1 MKHGKRLVALFISL
15 SLIANHTST
24 VIALG
29 DEYKRLFI
37 EQSLNAPNIT
47 WDTKN
52 EVIVGTAFDSMKG
65 VKAIDDKGNDITDK
79 VKVTGSV
86 DTSKEGEYVLT
97 YSIVDSEEEPITR
110 VVRVIPNPEFNVSGS
125 DYVRTYKGEEFD
137 YKQGLTITDS
147 KGNDI
152 TSSVTCEGNVD
163 INKLGSYNLKY
174 YVPDKKEPI
183 LERTV
188 DVIEKNVFNV
198 YLNNEKLQ
206 KSLENY
212 NNWLKDP
219 NKDPNKPVSIEKDLA
234 FSIYLDNKTSKFAL
248 ENQSSEKLDVSI
260 GDEVFANIK
269 VFDKDN
275 NEKLSIELLGSD
287 TGNSEKLD
295 KLKELTYEYG
305 DYISIVTKDSKNCL
319 DITGTLTGDIDNTKE
334 DCKEYYSD
342 GVDNLDYI
350 KNVRFNI
357 VKEGI
362 KTVYNNAPEIRIN
375 GELTIED
382 IKNNDLLKYISI
394 IDDRDAYIGLDEVSV
409 SVEDISD
416 QQKVVTYQVSDDWG
430 RTTIK
435 KVIVVG
441 DISKENRPSTLNL
454 QTLTEEN
461 PSIQQNKIIVGGIA
475 LAGQSDFKRLE
486 IGFNPVNRTITIPFQ
501 DGKVMNSRFE
511 DNPYFRFT
519 VYDRDGKEKIS
530 VTLNGRDRSNSD
542 KLRPLRGFRYKPTD
556 FISIWHAEAGEKLTI
571 AGTNITTNG
580 SITSDG
586 SVNFTSAQT
595 VDFTSGTTVK
605 EWESIR
611 FKLLDTGLVAYKNE
625 APIITITTS
634 PTTLRVK
641 RGGNVD
647 LRKDIEVYDT
657 LESIPKENVIIEG
670 FDNLKEGNQVIT
682 YSVADSWGTTGSTT
696 RAVIVEPKNDIDDAD
711 IDFKDKDG
719 NKVFSL
725 AFDEL
730 KKEFTLKYKSTQ
742 HSIEPGSNDEVLTI
756 KVFNKYGKA
765 RKTFRIYG
773 KDLGNSA
780 NINALNG
787 FKYSEGEYIQ
797 IVAKYPE
804 RIKVDANV
812 TKEKEY
818 SNVTTS
824 PSTLA
829 NVRFQLGKKATDNN
843 NDKVGKFIAVYNEAP
858 VINVTSETTIKRGE
872 EFSPLKGVIVNDD
885 HDEVE
890 TAITTNKVIVS
901 YRNYTTDETA
911 KFIKYDDSITKKEGK
926 YQILYKV
933 KDSWG
938 REGQQIAILNVND
951 KTELENNSIELL
963 VNDKPMITIG
973 FDELEHKL
981 KVLDFNERLFLDGN
995 NADNMFEMLIYNSTP
1010 GTTQTSPQTIQIKY
1024 GQNLTKED
1032 VQKINDISYSN
1043 TSFISF
1049 RVYDKSKLRIKGNIV
1064 SPENKRDAVKIATDG
1079 VNQETETYN
1088 NGFSSD
1094 DVIHNT
1100 YFKLSSDGL
1109 DDVYNNAPVFNGVTR
1124 ATIIVGSD
1132 FDELNG
1138 VTVTDDHDVSITTSK
1153 IVVTGDN
1160 VTTKS
1165 SIGVYTV
1172 TYQVTDSMGRS
1183 TMVTRQVEV
1192 LPNYSTNTI
1201 EFYDGNT
1208 QKYRIGLNKYAT
1220 GFEVLSTGAT
1230 VTQTKTTNTT
1240 EYSIKV
1246 FDTNGYEINSID
1258 LTGDYTTDQSEL
1270 DELKKIQL
1278 KYGYRFSVWSEEVS
1292 KVKIL
1297 GTVDKGNY
1305 AEIQNVNYNNITTRD
1320 SIDNVRFEI
1329 TQDKTKAIYNK
1340 APVLTVPQTP
1350 FEMYKGEI
1358 VDLTSGA
1365 TITDDHDNGKLTN
1378 SDIEVE
1384 GDFTQVG
1391 TTTATFTVRDTWGRI
1406 SNTTTRQVH
1415 VKDGIAR
1422 NEIILS
1428 AGRRIKNGENN
1439 NGNGYMSEP
1448 VIKIKFNTT
1457 TGDIEA
1463 ERIGTY
1469 GNANGED
1476 FLETAGHYNTLI
1488 TIKLYSS
1495 SSTAGSIL
1503 QQVVINAA
1511 SSIEDIKDSIN
1522 NLNAGYGD
1530 WINMSF
1536 THNKLVTIK
1545 GQVVNAKQVYDP
1557 YVEISSD
1564 LEKTYF
1570 KITENGLEA
1579 QVETENM
1586 SDNISLIEWYEPFA
1600 GSLAVQIEIDTSNN
1614 TIKTKNIPGLSPG
1627 VLIDHYKRAQYLVKF
1642 NINDLFIRGL
1652 KGENSGYSYFPS
1664 RENDIDTQFNRKDY
1678 ITITELEDSRKNNL
1692 RIKNYHIATGQTVVE
1707 DYSDGIDN
1715 LEEIKYTRFY
1725 NTDNG
1730 LTVYNDAPAIFTG
1743 ADDID
1748 IIVNTTF
1755 SVLDGVS
1762 AKNCIP
1768 VDRDI
1773 NVTTSDNLIV
1783 SASPQTIDT
1792 SRVGRNVIT
1801 YTVKDSWGRTTT
1813 KERVVNV
1820 RPKLFNNRFEVFS
1833 SNNLTTPAFT
1843 IGFDNYTSKYTVEA
1857 NSDDYIDESLGNQSA
1872 FKLWVIGSDGT
1883 KRAELDILGTDTAY
1897 SSEFNKLKN
1906 LNYQDG
1912 DYIKVWRNPK
1922 GSSGST
1928 ISTIKIQGEIRGQ
1941 KEDYRDGI
1949 DNIDYMN
1956 NVVFKVSETNGLESI
1971 YNAAP
1976 EIHGA
1981 GDIIIKKGTPFNTT
1995 SGVTATDDRN
2005 NDGTTNVTINKI
2017 DISGDKVNSDRTGM
2031 YKVIYTVTDSWGR
2044 TTSKT
2049 RTVIVI
2055 SNVVDN
2061 MFKVYKNSAT
2071 NSGNEELAFTFG
2083 FGVISNKLR
2092 VYYPGLTIQESMG
2105 VKTTPPNTT
2114 ASITTGV
2121 TITIYDRFGERLANV
2136 LLDGNNDKND
2146 LLSLNNF
2153 EFKNNY
2159 MIAVQYHNNPSKVKI
2174 DGKVINATDETIDTS
2189 YKNGFNNEDEMNSV
2203 RFKITDDGL
2212 KEVKQQ
2218 ALTFTGLTELKITR
2232 GDKDA
2237 DLLNGVG
2244 IDGLSEEL
2252 NKEKVV
2258 IKGLDEFK
2266 IGTQKV
2272 TYSYIDSWGTTVTSQ
2287 RTIIV
2292 EPRNDLEAIEIKTS
2306 DDKNPKEDLF
2316 TIRMDTIEN
2325 NFYLDFVTKPTA
2337 FTTEDSVKLNTIE
2350 VFDGD
2355 GNSKGRFEISY
2366 GDLKD
2371 DNKIQELSTRVNQ
2384 IGFEYGDSIYIKSY
2398 DPKDGFK
2405 IIGNTTGDIT
2415 TSEELYSDGVDDIDH
2430 IENVRF
2436 KLTEDGL
2443 YTMYNHAPEFTE
2455 FNKTVSVFRSEEFD
2469 PTVGVKIT
2477 DKEDGDIDPSLVVLD
2492 KVINTDT
2499 ISVQKVTYTIADSWG
2514 RTTSTER
2521 TVVIRSQ
2528 LDNNVIE
2535 IREGDKNST
2544 TLFTIN
2550 FDSETNEMTINKN
2563 ITISNTSANT
2573 ILTIYNS
2580 TGSTVSTITLNGN
2593 KGTITKRDVN
2603 SKRAKNIRSGQILK
2617 NQYEYGYYLSIN
2629 AENASGVTIKGDIQ
2643 QDERIK
2649 ENYSDGIDNIDYMNN
2664 VRFRFNELGLE
2675 AIYNSAPI
2683 ININN
2688 LINGNTSK
2696 TTLVLDKDFNNQ
2708 YDLLQ
2713 GITLSDD
2720 HDDLTTKDIIVTT
2733 NSSMG
2738 TLGKH
2743 TIRYEV
2749 IDSWGRSSEIAE
2761 RTIEII
2767 NALQRNSIM
2776 FQRIGKT
2783 DYSYEEGVQSTTSFV
2798 ITFDVNDKTLDVNVV
2813 DRNKF
2818 VDTGSVVD
2826 TYIMKL
2832 KTSQGSIKYEKIL
2845 RTNDTPDSA
2854 HVDEIGNFRFEY
2866 GDRLNFYK
2874 SVPKGIF
2881 INGKVK
2887 GGKEDY
2893 SDGADIGDYLTD
2905 TDFIITESGLV
2916 ADYKPSYK
2924 DGNGY
2929 TNSISYNLGFSGSLG
2944 FRIKYNPTEKRLIA
2958 TERDTQ
2964 DEYLDTKFNENVFGI
2979 KMCSSDGTLK
2989 TYTNTSPVS
2998 SQHTQA
3004 GATETFNGN
3013 ETFGGRNT
3021 RPQKILN
3028 KFNNMPIEYGDYMEI
3043 TLYRRAKN
3051 FNITGYIQTTASQ
3064 VFEDFSDGIDE
3075 DPDDFK
3081 YIRFY
3086 FTPTGLLAYE
3096 NQAPVVHGAT
3106 DLNIIKGEP
3115 FDLSSGITVTD
3126 DIDRPEDIRFTS
3138 GESAFIEAC
3147 NQVGLH
3153 QVDYTAT
3160 DTWGRSSVVSRFV
3173 FVTARP
3179 EIHVDTTKLT
3189 VEVGS
3194 IPISDSEYIKSIVT
3208 VTDEEDDEDPEGR
3221 GDIREKLKIDDKDH
3235 FDSTKPGSY
3244 EVTYSVTDSDNNTA
3258 TTTVTIEV
3266 VRTINVSVPISIP
3279 FQIVTNLI
3287 TTDGTTTTPDPF
3299 VAGKVKISN
3308 NQTSDLDIFV
3318 EKVERKEDASTRSA
3332 DKQLKLVSPTSVTW
3346 ENLSPEQSMEQMA
3359 LGIYYTS
3366 SSNSTL
3372 STAYDRKEN
3381 PLWLVETGEQGAT
3394 NDVKL
3399 GTLKRRA
3406 TTTSASTEA
3415 VFTFTSKH
3423 GPKFQGGTSR
3433 GKFDLVFRFE

>member
-1 MKHGKRLVALFISL
+1 MKHAKRLVALFMSL

-24 VIALG
+24 IIALG

-110 VVRVIPNPEFNVSGS
+110 VVRVVPNPEFNVSGA

-163 INKLGSYNLKY
+163 VNKLGSYNLKY

-305 DYISIVTKDSKNCL
+305 DYISIVTRDSKNCL

-435 KVIVVG
+435 KVAVG
-441 DISKENRPSTLNL
+441 FDISKTSQTGTASSQTLN
-454 QTLTEEN
+454 N
-461 PSIQQNKIIVGGIA
+461 NIISVGGIEFA
-475 LAGQSDFKRLE
+475 DKDYVRFK
-486 IGFNPVNRTITIPFQ
+486 IGFNTANHTITIPEQ
-501 DGKVMNSRFE
+501 DGRVMNSRYDDQE
-511 DNPYFRFT
+511 YFR
-519 VYDRDGKEKIS
+519 VAIYDRDGKEKLKVS
-530 VTLNGRDRSNSD
+530 LTGRDRSTSE
-542 KLRPLRGFRYKPTD
+542 KLKPLRGFVYEDTD
-556 FISIWHAEAGEKLTI
+556 FISLWHAEAGRYLTI
-571 AGTNITTNG
+571 AGNVTTQG
-580 SITSDG
+580 TDTTSGG
-586 SVNFTSAQT
+586 SVNL
-595 VDFTSGTTVK
+595 TSGTTIN
-605 EWESIR
+605 EWNSMR
-611 FKLLDTGLVAYKNE
+611 LKLQPTGLVAVYNE
-625 APIITITTS
+625 APIITVTTS
-634 PTTLRVK
+634 KTLEIH
-641 RGGNVD
+641 RGDNVD
-647 LRKDIEVYDT
+647 LRADITVEDT
-657 LESIPKENVIIEG
+657 LETIPKEQVKIEG
-670 FDNLKEGNQVIT
+670 FDNLKEGEQIIT
-682 YSVADSWGTTGSTT
+682 YYAVDSWGTTGSTT
-696 RAVIVEPKNDIDDAD
+696 RAVIVHPKNDIDGAD
-711 IDFKDKDG
+711 IDFKDNSE

-730 KKEFTLKYKSTQ
+730 NKQFTLKYQSTQ

-829 NVRFQLGKKATDNN
+829 NVRFQLGKEATGDSN

-858 VINVTSETTIKRGE
+858 VINVTSETTIKRGDK
-872 EFSPLKGVIVNDD
+872 FDPLNGVTITDD
-885 HDEVE
+885 HDQGE
-890 TAITTNKVIVS
+890 TAITTDKIIVS
-901 YRNYTTDETA
+901 YRNYTTDESV
-911 KFIKYDDSITKKEGK
+911 KFVKYDDSITKKEGK

-938 REGQQIAILNVND
+938 REGQQIAVLNVKD

-963 VNDKPMITIG
+963 IGDKPMITIG

-981 KVLDFNERLFLDGN
+981 KVLNFNERLFLDGN
-995 NADNMFEMLIYNSTP
+995 AYDNMFEMRIYNSTP
-1010 GTTQTSPQTIQIKY
+1010 GTETTTPQTIEIKY
-1024 GQNLTKED
+1024 QDVINKEF
-1032 VQKINDISYSN
+1032 VEKINN
-1043 TSFISF
+1043 TTYTNVNFIDF
-1049 RVYDKSKLRIKGNIV
+1049 RVYDKSKLRINGIIV
-1064 SPENKRDAVKIATDG
+1064 SPENKKVTVQVITENG
-1079 VNQETETYN
+1079 EVSTQEKETYD

-1109 DDVYNNAPVFNGVTR
+1109 DDIYNNAPVFNGVTR
-1124 ATIIVGSD
+1124 TTIVVGSD

-1138 VTVTDDHDVSITTSK
+1138 VTVTDDHDGNITTSS
-1153 IVVTGDN
+1153 VTVTGN
-1160 VTTKS
+1160 VTTQS
-1165 SIGVYTV
+1165 TIGVYTI

-1183 TMVTRQVEV
+1183 TMVTREVEV

-1201 EFYDGNT
+1201 EFYDNST

-1230 VTQTKTTNTT
+1230 ATQTRTTNTT
-1240 EYSIKV
+1240 DYSIKV
-1246 FDTNGYEINSID
+1246 FDTEGNEVKTID
-1258 LTGDYTTDQSEL
+1258 LTGDYTTDKSKL
-1270 DELKKIQL
+1270 DELEKIQL
-1278 KYGYRFSVWSEEVS
+1278 KDGYRFSLWAKELSE
-1292 KVKIL
+1292 VKIL
-1297 GTVDKGNY
+1297 GTIDKGNY
-1305 AEIQNVNYNNITTRD
+1305 TEIANVNYAHITTRD

-1329 TQDKTKAIYNK
+1329 TQDKTKAIYNQ
-1340 APVLTVPQTP
+1340 APVLTVPQEP

-1406 SNTTTRQVH
+1406 SNTTTRQVN
-1415 VKDGIAR
+1415 VQKGMDR

-1428 AGRRIKNGENN
+1428 AIVKRSDLDSVQDGELQ
-1439 NGNGYMSEP
+1439 YIPTPIVS
-1448 VIKIKFNTT
+1448 IKFNTDDHKIDAT
-1457 TGDIEA
+1457 TIGSVNNFYDMSTNRNGYALLLMEIKVYGSTSGNTSPGQIKYSTSIYSDTNVTQLINELNNWNIE
-1463 ERIGTY
+1463 
-1469 GNANGED
+1469 
-1476 FLETAGHYNTLI
+1476 
-1488 TIKLYSS
+1488 
-1495 SSTAGSIL
+1495 
-1503 QQVVINAA
+1503 
-1511 SSIEDIKDSIN
+1511 
-1522 NLNAGYGD
+1522 YGD

-1536 THNKLVTIK
+1536 THSKFITIK
-1545 GQVVNAKQVYDP
+1545 GQVVDAQQEYDP
-1557 YVEISSD
+1557 YVKYSGD

-1570 KITENGLEA
+1570 KITEDGLKAEFKK
-1579 QVETENM
+1579 ETAIEKHITEIHWF
-1586 SDNISLIEWYEPFA
+1586 DTLAGIDALNIKL
-1600 GSLAVQIEIDTSNN
+1600 DTSNG
-1614 TIKTKNIPGLSPG
+1614 TIRAESTQNGNIQFDNNNWTSNPIFQFQIFDGSDDPLTFTAKGKSSVKGFADGLNSY
-1627 VLIDHYKRAQYLVKF
+1627 IDEHGITFDQ
-1642 NINDLFIRGL
+1642 G
-1652 KGENSGYSYFPS
+1652 
-1664 RENDIDTQFNRKDY
+1664 DY
-1678 ITITELEDSRKNNL
+1678 IKIIPKKLSRMEYMRIKNNL
-1692 RIKNYHIATGQTVVE
+1692 TVTDQTIE
-1707 DYSDGIDN
+1707 DYTDGISDAN
-1715 LEEIKYTRFY
+1715 ELNYTRFY
-1725 NTDNG
+1725 YTTQG
-1730 LTVYNDAPAIFTG
+1730 VLAYNDEPAIFTG
-1743 ADDID
+1743 TDDVD
-1748 IIVNTTF
+1748 IIVGTSFNTT
-1755 SVLDGVS
+1755 SGVT
-1762 AKNCIP
+1762 AKNYLP
-1768 VDRDI
+1768 VSDETPNISQMHDL
-1773 NVTTSDNLIV
+1773 TTRITV
-1783 SASPQTIDT
+1783 SPATVNTDQ
-1792 SRVGRNVIT
+1792 VGRNVIT
-1801 YTVKDSWGRTTT
+1801 YTVTDDWGRTTT

-1820 RPKLFNNRFEVFS
+1820 RPKLFNNVFEVFS

-1843 IGFDNYTSKYTVEA
+1843 IGFDNYTSSYTVQA

-1872 FKLWVIGSDGT
+1872 FKLWVVGADGT
-1883 KRAELDILGTDTAY
+1883 KRAKLDILGIDTPH
-1897 SSEFNKLKN
+1897 SSKFDELKKLH
-1906 LNYQDG
+1906 YQDG

-1928 ISTIKIQGEIRGQ
+1928 ISTIKIQGYIDNQ

-1949 DNIDYMN
+1949 SNIDYMN

-1981 GDIIIKKGTPFNTT
+1981 EDIIIKKGTPFNTT

-2005 NDGTTNVTINKI
+2005 NDGTTNVTINNI
-2017 DISGDKVNSDRTGM
+2017 DVSGDAVNIDRTGI
-2031 YKVIYTVTDSWGR
+2031 YRVIYTVTDSWGR

-2049 RTVIVI
+2049 RNVIVI

-2061 MFKVYKNSAT
+2061 MFKVYKNSTT
-2071 NSGNEELAFTFG
+2071 NKGNEELAFTLG

-2092 VYYPGLTIQESMG
+2092 VYYPGLTTQESMS
-2105 VKTTPPNTT
+2105 VTTTPPNTT
-2114 ASITTGV
+2114 ASTSTGV
-2121 TITIYDRFGERLANV
+2121 TITIFDRFGEILANV

-2153 EFKNNY
+2153 KFKNNY
-2159 MIAVQYHNNPSKVKI
+2159 MITVQYHNNPSKVKI
-2174 DGKVINATDETIDTS
+2174 DGKVINATDETVDTS
-2189 YKNGFNNEDEMNSV
+2189 YKDGFNDEKEMTSV

-2218 ALTFTGLTELKITR
+2218 PLTFTGLNELEITR
-2232 GDKDA
+2232 GDEEA
-2237 DLLNGVG
+2237 DLLDGVG

-2252 NKEKVV
+2252 DKEK
-2258 IKGLDEFK
+2258 IIIEDFDKFK
-2266 IGTQKV
+2266 IGTHKV
-2272 TYSYIDSWGTTVTSQ
+2272 TYSYTDSWGTTVTSQ

-2292 EPRNDLEAIEIKTS
+2292 EPRNNLEAIEIKTS
-2306 DDKNPKEDLF
+2306 NNSNDLF
-2316 TIRMDTIEN
+2316 TVRMDTIN
-2325 NFYLDFVTKPTA
+2325 NKFYLDFVTEPTA

-2384 IGFEYGDSIYIKSY
+2384 VGFEYGDSIQIKSY
-2398 DPKDGFK
+2398 SPKNGFK

-2415 TSEELYSDGVDDIDH
+2415 TSTEAYDDGVDNVDYID
-2430 IENVRF
+2430 NVRF

-2443 YTMYNHAPEFTE
+2443 YTMYNYAPEFTK
-2455 FNKTVSVFRSEEFD
+2455 FDKTVSIFRSEEFD
-2469 PTVGVKIT
+2469 PTVGIEIT
-2477 DKEDGDIDPSLVVLD
+2477 DKEDGEIDPNLVTVNPVVD
-2492 KVINTDT
+2492 TDT
-2499 ISVQKVTYTIADSWG
+2499 IGSQEVTYTIADSWG
-2514 RTTSTER
+2514 RTTSTTR
-2521 TVVIRSQ
+2521 TVIVKSQ
-2528 LDNNVIE
+2528 LENNIIE
-2535 IREGDKNST
+2535 IREGNKNST

-2550 FDSETNEMTINKN
+2550 FDSNNSNITINKN
-2563 ITISNTSANT
+2563 ATTSNTSANT
-2573 ILTIYNS
+2573 IITIYNS
-2580 TGSTVSTITLNGN
+2580 TGSTVSTIELNGQT
-2593 KGTITKRDVN
+2593 GDITKRDVTTKKVK
-2603 SKRAKNIRSGQILK
+2603 SIRSGQTIK
-2617 NQYEYGYYLSIN
+2617 YDYGYYLSIN
-2629 AENASGVTIKGDIQ
+2629 AENASGVTIQGDIQ
-2643 QDERIK
+2643 KDKNKIPEDYK
-2649 ENYSDGIDNIDYMNN
+2649 DGIDNTDYMYN
-2664 VRFRFNELGLE
+2664 VRFRMTQLGLE
-2675 AIYNSAPI
+2675 AIYNEAPKLDI
-2683 ININN
+2683 TNIV
-2688 LINGNTSK
+2688 NGNTTESIL
-2696 TTLVLDKDFNNQ
+2696 TLDKTIDDK

-2713 GITLSDD
+2713 GITFSDD
-2720 HDDLTTKDIIVTT
+2720 HDELTTQDIIITTTKTISELGEYDLT
-2733 NSSMG
+2733 
-2738 TLGKH
+2738 
-2743 TIRYEV
+2743 YEI
-2749 IDSWGRSSEIAE
+2749 IDSWGRSSGKKT
-2761 RTIEII
+2761 RKIEIV
-2767 NALQRNSIM
+2767 NALQRNI
-2776 FQRIGKT
+2776 IGFKQM
-2783 DYSYEEGVQSTTSFV
+2783 YEDKSQKEE
-2798 ITFDVNDKTLDVNVV
+2798 VNFCDAFNVKFNVSDKTLDVETFHTNHNSENFTWHGDNVV
-2813 DRNKF
+2813 FFNIK
-2818 VDTGSVVD
+2818 
-2826 TYIMKL
+2826 I
-2832 KTSQGSIKYEKIL
+2832 TSSDGTIKYEKDLL
-2845 RTNDTPDSA
+2845 RQDSIDCEK
-2854 HVDEIGNFRFEY
+2854 VTTLGNIHFEY
-2866 GDRLNFYK
+2866 GDKINIYQNMK
-2874 SVPKGIF
+2874 NCVSIGGKV
-2881 INGKVK
+2881 INGL
-2887 GGKEDY
+2887 EDY
-2893 SDGADIGDYLTD
+2893 ADGVQLSDKLKD
-2905 TDFIITESGLV
+2905 TTFIITKAGLL
-2916 ADYKPSYK
+2916 AEYKPSYE
-2924 DGNGY
+2924 DQGDI
-2929 TNSISYNLGFSGSLG
+2929 TNSISWNLGFTGNFG
-2944 FRIKYNPTEKRLIA
+2944 FRLKYDPKQQKIVASTSGDMDPTN
-2958 TERDTQ
+2958 
-2964 DEYLDTKFNENVFGI
+2964 EYVDTKFNNI
-2979 KMCSSDGTLK
+2979 KFRLEVKDR
-2989 TYTNTSPVS
+2989 
-2998 SQHTQA
+2998 
-3004 GATETFNGN
+3004 NGN
-3013 ETFGGRNT
+3013 DLKKANIHGRT
-3021 RPQKILN
+3021 RPSEVIGW
-3028 KFNNMPIEYGDYMEI
+3028 FNNVKAEYGGYFTIDIQDTEK
-3043 TLYRRAKN
+3043 AKN
-3051 FNITGYIQTTASQ
+3051 LSITGNINTTRGQ
-3064 VFEDFSDGIDE
+3064 VFEDLSDGIDMG
-3075 DPDDFK
+3075 DPENFK

-3086 FTPTGLLAYE
+3086 FTPKGLLAYE
-3096 NQAPVVHGAT
+3096 NEAPVVHGAT
-3106 DLNIIKGEP
+3106 DLTIIKGEP
-3115 FDLSSGITVTD
+3115 FDLSSGVTVTD
-3126 DIDRPEDIRFTS
+3126 DISTPGQITFSNNGQTFDQHS
-3138 GESAFIEAC
+3138 
-3147 NQVGLH
+3147 VGVH
-3153 QVDYTAT
+3153 QIDYTAT
-3160 DTWGRSSVVSRFV
+3160 DSWGRSSVVSRFI
-3173 FVTARP
+3173 FVTAKP
-3179 EIHVDTTKLT
+3179 IIDVHTTMLT
-3189 VEVGS
+3189 IEAGS
-3194 IPISDSEYIKSIVT
+3194 VPISNEDYIKSIVT
-3208 VTDEEDDEDPEGR
+3208 VTDEEDDMEDPGS
-3221 GDIREKLKIDDKDH
+3221 IQKALKITDTDK

-3244 EVTYSVTDSDNNTA
+3244 DVTYTVTDSDNHTV

-3308 NQTSDLDIFV
+3308 NQTSDLEIFV
-3318 EKVERKEDASTRSA
+3318 EEVRRKEDASTRSA
-3332 DKQLKLVSPTSVTW
+3332 DKLRLVSPTSVNW
-3346 ENLSPEQSMEQMA
+3346 DILSPEESMKQMA

-3372 STAYDRKEN
+3372 STVYDRKDS
-3381 PLWLVETGEQGAT
+3381 PLWLVEKGETGAT
-3394 NDVKL
+3394 TKTKL
-3399 GTLKRRA
+3399 GTLKRKA

>member
-1 MKHGKRLVALFISL
+1 MKHAKRLVALFMSL

-97 YSIVDSEEEPITR
+97 YSIADSEEEPITR

-137 YKQGLTITDS
+137 YKQGLTVTDS

-163 INKLGSYNLKY
+163 VNKLGSYNLKY

-287 TGNSEKLD
+287 TGDSEKLD
-295 KLKELTYEYG
+295 KLKALTYEYG
-305 DYISIVTKDSKNCL
+305 DYISIVTRDSKNCL

-435 KVIVVG
+435 KVSVG
-441 DISKENRPSTLNL
+441 FDISKTSQSGTASSQTLN
-454 QTLTEEN
+454 N
-461 PSIQQNKIIVGGIA
+461 NIISVGGIEFA
-475 LAGQSDFKRLE
+475 DKDYIRFK
-486 IGFNPVNRTITIPFQ
+486 IGFNTANHTITIPEQ
-501 DGKVMNSRFE
+501 DGRIMNSRYGDQE
-511 DNPYFRFT
+511 YFR
-519 VYDRDGKEKIS
+519 VAIYDRDGKEKLKIS
-530 VTLNGRDRSNSD
+530 LTGKDRSTSE
-542 KLRPLRGFRYKPTD
+542 KLKQLRGFVYEDTD
-556 FISIWHAEAGEKLTI
+556 FISLWHAEAGRYLTI
-571 AGTNITTNG
+571 AGNVTTQG
-580 SITSDG
+580 TDTTSGG
-586 SVNFTSAQT
+586 SVNL
-595 VDFTSGTTVK
+595 TSGTTIN
-605 EWESIR
+605 EWNSMR
-611 FKLLDTGLVAYKNE
+611 LKLQPTGLVAVYNE
-625 APIITITTS
+625 APIITVTTS
-634 PTTLRVK
+634 KTLEIH
-641 RGGNVD
+641 RGDNVD
-647 LRKDIEVYDT
+647 LRADITVEDT
-657 LESIPKENVIIEG
+657 LETIPKEQVKIEG
-670 FDNLKEGNQVIT
+670 FDNLKEGEQIIT
-682 YSVADSWGTTGSTT
+682 YYAVDSWGTTGSTT
-696 RAVIVEPKNDIDDAD
+696 RAVIVHPKNDIDGAD
-711 IDFKDKDG
+711 IDFKDNSE

-730 KKEFTLKYKSTQ
+730 NKQFTLKYQSTQ

-829 NVRFQLGKKATDNN
+829 NVRFQLGKEATGDSN

-858 VINVTSETTIKRGE
+858 VINVTSETTIKRGDK
-872 EFSPLKGVIVNDD
+872 FDPLNGVTITDD
-885 HDEVE
+885 HDQGE
-890 TAITTNKVIVS
+890 TAITTDKIIVS
-901 YRNYTTDETA
+901 YRNYTTDESV
-911 KFIKYDDSITKKEGK
+911 KFVKYDDSITKKEGK

-938 REGQQIAILNVND
+938 REGQQIAVLNVKD

-963 VNDKPMITIG
+963 IGDKPMITIG

-981 KVLDFNERLFLDGN
+981 KVLNFNERLFLDGN
-995 NADNMFEMLIYNSTP
+995 AYDNMFEMRIYNSTP
-1010 GTTQTSPQTIQIKY
+1010 GTETTTPQTIEIKY
-1024 GQNLTKED
+1024 QDVINKEF
-1032 VQKINDISYSN
+1032 VEKINN
-1043 TSFISF
+1043 TTYTNVNFIDF
-1049 RVYDKSKLRIKGNIV
+1049 RVYDKSKLRINGIIV
-1064 SPENKRDAVKIATDG
+1064 SPENKKVTVQVITENG
-1079 VNQETETYN
+1079 EVSTQEKETYD

-1109 DDVYNNAPVFNGVTR
+1109 DDIYNNAPVFNGVTR
-1124 ATIIVGSD
+1124 TTIVVGSD

-1138 VTVTDDHDVSITTSK
+1138 VTVTDDHDGNITTSS
-1153 IVVTGDN
+1153 VTVTGN
-1160 VTTKS
+1160 VTTQS
-1165 SIGVYTV
+1165 TIGVYTI

-1183 TMVTRQVEV
+1183 TMVTREVEV

-1201 EFYDGNT
+1201 EFYDNST

-1230 VTQTKTTNTT
+1230 ATQTRTTNTT
-1240 EYSIKV
+1240 DYSIKV
-1246 FDTNGYEINSID
+1246 FDTEGNEVKTID
-1258 LTGDYTTDQSEL
+1258 LTGDYTTDKSKL
-1270 DELKKIQL
+1270 DELEKIQL
-1278 KYGYRFSVWSEEVS
+1278 KDGYRFSLWVKELSE
-1292 KVKIL
+1292 VKIL
-1297 GTVDKGNY
+1297 GTIDKGNY
-1305 AEIQNVNYNNITTRD
+1305 TEIANVNYAHITTRD

-1329 TQDKTKAIYNK
+1329 TQDKTKAIYNQ
-1340 APVLTVPQTP
+1340 APVLTVPQEP

-1428 AGRRIKNGENN
+1428 AGRRTKNGENN

-1469 GNANGED
+1469 GNNNGED

-1495 SSTAGSIL
+1495 SSTAGSIP

-1511 SSIEDIKDSIN
+1511 SGIEDIKNRIN

-1586 SDNISLIEWYEPFA
+1586 SNNISLIEWYEPFA

-1627 VLIDHYKRAQYLVKF
+1627 VLIDHYKRGQYLVKF
-1642 NINDLFIRGL
+1642 NINGSFIRGL
-1652 KGENSGYSYFPS
+1652 WGEHSGHSYFPGCKN
-1664 RENDIDTQFNRKDY
+1664 EIDTRFNRKDY
-1678 ITITELEDSRKNNL
+1678 ITITELVDSRKNNL

-1768 VDRDI
+1768 VDGDI
-1773 NVTTSDNLIV
+1773 NVTTSDNLTV

-1801 YTVKDSWGRTTT
+1801 YTVTDSWGRTTT

-1857 NSDDYIDESLGNQSA
+1857 NSDDYIDRSIGNQSA
-1872 FKLWVIGSDGT
+1872 FKLWVIGANGNERL
-1883 KRAELDILGTDTAY
+1883 KLDILGTDTSH
-1897 SSEFNKLKN
+1897 SSKFDTLRE

-1928 ISTIKIQGEIRGQ
+1928 ISTIKIQGEIKHQ
-1941 KEDYRDGI
+1941 KEDYTDGI

-1956 NVVFKVSETNGLESI
+1956 NVVFKVSETNGLESM
-1971 YNAAP
+1971 YNEAP
-1976 EIHGA
+1976 KITGV
-1981 GDIIIKKGTPFNTT
+1981 GLLVLKKGENFNTT
-1995 SGVTATDDRN
+1995 SGVTITDDKDN
-2005 NDGTTNVTINKI
+2005 SNTTPC
-2017 DISGDKVNSDRTGM
+2017 KVEITSDVNTGRTGS
-2031 YKVIYTVTDSWGR
+2031 YEVVYTVTDSWGR
-2044 TTSKT
+2044 TTSVT
-2049 RTVIVI
+2049 RNVIVI

-2061 MFKVYKNSAT
+2061 MFKVYKNDTT
-2071 NSGNEELAFTFG
+2071 NGGNEELAFTLG

-2092 VYYPGLTIQESMG
+2092 VYYPGLTIQESMA
-2105 VKTTPPNTT
+2105 VTTTPPNTT
-2114 ASITTGV
+2114 ASTTTGV

-2136 LLDGNNDKND
+2136 LLDGQGDDKEEF
-2146 LLSLNNF
+2146 LSLNNF
-2153 EFKNNY
+2153 KFNNNY
-2159 MIAVQYHNNPSKVKI
+2159 MISIQYHNNPSKVKI
-2174 DGKVINATDETIDTS
+2174 NGKVINSSDNTVDTS
-2189 YKNGFNNEDEMNSV
+2189 YKDGFDNKDEMTSV
-2203 RFKITDDGL
+2203 RFKITEDGL
-2212 KEVKQQ
+2212 KEVKKQD
-2218 ALTFTGLTELKITR
+2218 LHFTGLDELEITR
-2232 GDKDA
+2232 GDEEA
-2237 DLLNGVG
+2237 DLLDGVG

-2252 NKEKVV
+2252 NKENIV
-2258 IKGLDEFK
+2258 IEGFDKFK
-2266 IGTQKV
+2266 IGTHKV
-2272 TYSYIDSWGTTVTSQ
+2272 TYSYTDSWGTTVTSQ

-2292 EPRNDLEAIEIKTS
+2292 EPRNNLEAIEIKTS
-2306 DDKNPKEDLF
+2306 NNSNDLF
-2316 TIRMDTIEN
+2316 TVRMDTIN
-2325 NFYLDFVTKPTA
+2325 NKFYLDFVTEPTA
-2337 FTTEDSVKLNTIE
+2337 FTTEDSVKLSVIE
-2350 VFDGD
+2350 LFDSEGS
-2355 GNSKGRFEISY
+2355 SKGKFEVTY

-2371 DNKIQELSTRVNQ
+2371 EANRKALVTKVNSVN
-2384 IGFEYGDSIYIKSY
+2384 FEYGDSIQIKSY
-2398 DPKDGFK
+2398 SPKNGFK

-2415 TSEELYSDGVDDIDH
+2415 TSTEAYDDGVDDVDYID
-2430 IENVRF
+2430 NVRF

-2443 YTMYNHAPEFTE
+2443 YTMYNYAPEFTK
-2455 FNKTVSVFRSEEFD
+2455 FDKTVLIFRSEEFD
-2469 PTVGVKIT
+2469 PTVGIEIT
-2477 DKEDGDIDPSLVVLD
+2477 DKEDGEIDPNLVTVNPVVD
-2492 KVINTDT
+2492 TDT
-2499 ISVQKVTYTIADSWG
+2499 IGSQEVTYTIADSWG
-2514 RTTSTER
+2514 RTTSTTR
-2521 TVVIRSQ
+2521 TVIVKSQ
-2528 LDNNVIE
+2528 LENNIIQ
-2535 IREGDKNST
+2535 IREGDKEST

-2550 FDSETNEMTINKN
+2550 FDSNNSNITINKN
-2563 ITISNTSANT
+2563 ATTSNTSANT
-2573 ILTIYNS
+2573 IITIYNS
-2580 TGSTVSTITLNGN
+2580 TGSTVSTIELNGQT
-2593 KGTITKRDVN
+2593 GDITKRDVTTKKVK
-2603 SKRAKNIRSGQILK
+2603 SIRSGQTIK
-2617 NQYEYGYYLSIN
+2617 YDYGYYLSIN
-2629 AENASGVTIKGDIQ
+2629 AENASGVTIQGDIQ
-2643 QDERIK
+2643 KDKNKIPEDYK
-2649 ENYSDGIDNIDYMNN
+2649 DGIDNTDYMYN
-2664 VRFRFNELGLE
+2664 VRFRMTQLGLE
-2675 AIYNSAPI
+2675 AIYNEAPKLDI
-2683 ININN
+2683 TNIV
-2688 LINGNTSK
+2688 NGNTTESIL
-2696 TTLVLDKDFNNQ
+2696 TLDKTIDDK

-2713 GITLSDD
+2713 GITFSDD
-2720 HDDLTTKDIIVTT
+2720 HDELTTANIIITTTKTISELGEYDLT
-2733 NSSMG
+2733 
-2738 TLGKH
+2738 
-2743 TIRYEV
+2743 YEI
-2749 IDSWGRSSEIAE
+2749 IDSWGRSSGKKT
-2761 RTIEII
+2761 RKIEIV
-2767 NALQRNSIM
+2767 NALQRNI
-2776 FQRIGKT
+2776 IGFKQM
-2783 DYSYEEGVQSTTSFV
+2783 YEDHSQVE
-2798 ITFDVNDKTLDVNVV
+2798 DVNFCDAFNIKFNVSDKTLDIETFRTNH
-2813 DRNKF
+2813 NGEKF
-2818 VDTGSVVD
+2818 TWHGDGVIFFKVK
-2826 TYIMKL
+2826 I
-2832 KTSQGSIKYEKIL
+2832 TSSDGTIKYENNLL
-2845 RTNDTPDSA
+2845 RQDSIDCEK
-2854 HVDEIGNFRFEY
+2854 VTTLGNIHFEY
-2866 GDRLNFYK
+2866 GDKINIYQNMK
-2874 SVPKGIF
+2874 NCVSIGGKV
-2881 INGKVK
+2881 INGL
-2887 GGKEDY
+2887 EDY
-2893 SDGADIGDYLTD
+2893 ADGVQLSDKLKD
-2905 TDFIITESGLV
+2905 TTFIITQAGLL
-2916 ADYKPSYK
+2916 AEYKPSYE
-2924 DGNGY
+2924 DQGDI
-2929 TNSISYNLGFSGSLG
+2929 TNSISWNLGFTGNFG
-2944 FRIKYNPTEKRLIA
+2944 FRLKYDPKQQKIVANTTEDMDPTN
-2958 TERDTQ
+2958 
-2964 DEYLDTKFNENVFGI
+2964 EYVDTKFN
-2979 KMCSSDGTLK
+2979 
-2989 TYTNTSPVS
+2989 NTKFRLEVKDR
-2998 SQHTQA
+2998 
-3004 GATETFNGN
+3004 NGN
-3013 ETFGGRNT
+3013 NLQKANINGRT
-3021 RPQKILN
+3021 RPSEVIGW
-3028 KFNNMPIEYGDYMEI
+3028 FNNVNAEYGGYFTIDIQDTEK
-3043 TLYRRAKN
+3043 AKN
-3051 FNITGYIQTTASQ
+3051 LSITGNINTTRGQ
-3064 VFEDFSDGIDE
+3064 VFEDLSDGIDMG
-3075 DPDDFK
+3075 DPENFK

-3086 FTPTGLLAYE
+3086 FTPKGLLAYE
-3096 NQAPVVHGAT
+3096 NEAPVVHGAT
-3106 DLNIIKGEP
+3106 DLTVIKGEP
-3115 FDLSSGITVTD
+3115 FDLSSGVTVTD
-3126 DIDRPEDIRFTS
+3126 DISTPGQITFSNNGQTFDQHS
-3138 GESAFIEAC
+3138 
-3147 NQVGLH
+3147 VGVH
-3153 QVDYTAT
+3153 QIDYTAT
-3160 DTWGRSSVVSRFV
+3160 DSWGRSSVVSRFI
-3173 FVTARP
+3173 FVTAKP
-3179 EIHVDTTKLT
+3179 IIDVHTTMLT
-3189 VEVGS
+3189 IEAGS
-3194 IPISDSEYIKSIVT
+3194 IPISNEDYIKSIVT
-3208 VTDEEDDEDPEGR
+3208 VTDEEDDIEDPGSIQKALQIT
-3221 GDIREKLKIDDKDH
+3221 DTDN

-3244 EVTYSVTDSDNNTA
+3244 DVTYTVTDLDNHTV

-3308 NQTSDLDIFV
+3308 NQTSDLEIFV
-3318 EKVERKEDASTRSA
+3318 EEVRRKEDASTRSA
-3332 DKQLKLVSPTSVTW
+3332 DKLRLVSPTSVTW
-3346 ENLSPEQSMEQMA
+3346 DTLSPEESMKQMA

-3372 STAYDRKEN
+3372 STVYDRKDN
-3381 PLWLVETGEQGAT
+3381 PLWLVEKGEDGAT
-3394 NDVKL
+3394 TKTKL
-3399 GTLKRRA
+3399 GTLKRKA

-3423 GPKFQGGTSR
+3423 GPRFQGGTSR